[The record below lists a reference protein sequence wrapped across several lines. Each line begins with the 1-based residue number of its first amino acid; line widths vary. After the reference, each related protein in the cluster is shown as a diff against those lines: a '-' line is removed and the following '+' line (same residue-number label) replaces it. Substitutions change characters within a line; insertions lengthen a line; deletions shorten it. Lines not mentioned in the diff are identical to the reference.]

1 MKQDT
6 GEQAKK
12 SGMIATFK
20 AVAWSF
26 FGVRQGADHESD
38 MANLNPVYVVL
49 AGVISCVLFVL
60 TLIAV
65 VKYVLA

>member
-1 MKQDT
+1 MKKSQNI
-6 GEQAKK
+6 EKK
-12 SGMIATFK
+12 SGMLATFK

-26 FGVRQGADHESD
+26 FGVRRGADHESD
-38 MANLNPVYVVL
+38 MANLNPVYVIL

>member
-1 MKQDT
+1 MKSSQNVT
-6 GEQAKK
+6 KK

-26 FGVRQGADHESD
+26 FGVRKGVDHDSD
-38 MANLNPVYVVL
+38 MANLNPVYVIL
-49 AGVISCVLFVL
+49 AGVISCILFVL

-65 VKYVLA
+65 VKYVLI